1 MPTNKNAA
9 IRYQTLDKCFRD
21 RRHKYY
27 IEDLIDKCDEAIYY
41 YNGIGGVS
49 RRQIFEDIKFMESE
63 TGWSVPLERKQD
75 GRRVYYRYS
84 DPNFTI
90 NAQPLTEEEATQ
102 LRSVIITLNRFKG
115 LPSNEWVEE
124 VISNLEWRFGLREK
138 NENILGFEQNP
149 YLKGLNFLSDI
160 IDAAINHQAI
170 RIIYRNYKNYD
181 NERNVIVHPWYIK
194 QYNNRW
200 FLMAYDAEAN
210 RISNFALDRIQEIGI
225 EEDVDFISNDQI
237 DFEHY
242 FDDVF
247 GVTIPPD
254 DVEKISVVL
263 QFSKRQYPY
272 IVSKPIHHTQ
282 KIIDD
287 EECILSVELRPTYE
301 FTQLILSF
309 GYDVKVLEPET
320 YKQEIITN
328 IRRNLQNYDIIQ
340 IDCTSQEQFC
350 KKQSNE

>member
-63 TGWSVPLERKQD
+63 TGWCVPLERKQD

-102 LRSVIITLNRFKG
+102 LRSVIIMLNRFKG

-124 VISNLEWRFGLREK
+124 VISNLEWRFGLRGK
-138 NENILGFEQNP
+138 NENILGFEQIP
-149 YLKGLNFLSDI
+149 HLKGLNFLSDI

-181 NERNVIVHPWYIK
+181 NVRNVIVHPWYIK

-225 EEDVDFISNDQI
+225 EENVDFISN
-237 DFEHY
+237 
-242 FDDVF
+242 
-247 GVTIPPD
+247 
-254 DVEKISVVL
+254 EKIDIGLLGSFEIGSHTSDVQSV
-263 QFSKRQYPY
+263 Q
-272 IVSKPIHHTQ
+272 
-282 KIIDD
+282 
-287 EECILSVELRPTYE
+287 
-301 FTQLILSF
+301 
-309 GYDVKVLEPET
+309 
-320 YKQEIITN
+320 
-328 IRRNLQNYDIIQ
+328 
-340 IDCTSQEQFC
+340 
-350 KKQSNE
+350 